1 MGLMDLF
8 SGENGRNAAQW
19 GAQNLQNSQ
28 NQVQGDLRNAATQGV
43 GAIQGG
49 NQAAQQT
56 MQQYLPQALAP
67 IDQGYG
73 QGRSDLINSNT
84 GAMGNLAYGL
94 SGGLGSLQSGMTNAN
109 SALQS
114 GIVGYNPYT
123 QAGGSAVGMQAN
135 AYGLN
140 GPGGNQAATQA
151 FQAGPG
157 YEWARNQALD
167 AVLRKQNAAGMT
179 ASGNTLEELT
189 TLGNNL
195 ANQEYDKWRTGLS
208 GLTNVGLQ
216 GTAGQQQ
223 GYTNMANIAQQGGR
237 DAATLYGNYGQNAAN
252 LQAQTGGRMA
262 DLASREGQ
270 AASNLY
276 SGTGTGIAGLQN
288 QGGLAEGQLYS
299 NLGNQL
305 ATTGTA
311 FAKGINEAGLGGMM
325 AGQNANA
332 NQFNAL
338 MGVANLAATAMGGGG
353 GGGGGSMMSSLGSLF
368 GGGGGGGGTGG
379 EMLGGGSVPIKLF

>member
-8 SGENGRNAAQW
+8 SGESGRNAAQW

-67 IDQGYG
+67 ISQGYG
-73 QGRSDLINSNT
+73 QGRSDLINST
-84 GAMGNLAYGL
+84 
-94 SGGLGSLQSGMTNAN
+94 SQGLGSLDYGLGGGLNAINSGMTNAN

-114 GIVGYNPYT
+114 GIAGYNPYT

-140 GPGGNQAATQA
+140 GPGGNAAATQA

-223 GYTNMANIAQQGGR
+223 GYTNMANVAQQGGR

-252 LQAQTGGRMA
+252 LQTQGGARMA

-305 ATTGTA
+305 ATTGTQ

-353 GGGGGSMMSSLGSLF
+353 GGLGSLF
-368 GGGGGGGGTGG
+368 GGGGAGAGTGG
-379 EMLGGGSVPIKLF
+379 QMLGGGSVPIKLFG